1 MTIRVSIFL
10 SAAVLATAG
19 TVGSWQ
25 SSLAEASHLKENPK
39 KHKIVYHLNEP
50 GVDKAKAVLGNI
62 RNHINGV
69 KGWENIEALELVI
82 HGAALKTFLRKNMDL
97 EVKQTLEVLQ
107 TEGMGFGACGNTIK
121 GLKITLV
128 DVAEGAKELPQGG
141 VVRVMELQE
150 RGYAYVR
157 P

>member
-1 MTIRVSIFL
+1 MHLGSSGRIWTATLVIGLLIFGVS
-10 SAAVLATAG
+10 VTKG
-19 TVGSWQ
+19 
-25 SSLAEASHLKENPK
+25 SHLKESPN

-50 GVDKAKAVLGNI
+50 GADKAKAVLGNL
-62 RNHINGV
+62 RNHIKGV
-69 KGWENIEALELVI
+69 GGWENIEALELVV
-82 HGAALKTFLRKNMDL
+82 HGAALKTFLKKDMDPEVRRAL
-97 EVKQTLEVLQ
+97 ETLQ
-107 TEGMGFGACGNTIK
+107 TEGMVFGACGNTIK
-121 GLKITLV
+121 GLKITLA

>member
-1 MTIRVSIFL
+1 MTIRASIFL
-10 SAAVLATAG
+10 SAALLATAG
-19 TVGSWQ
+19 IVGSWQ
-25 SSLAEASHLKENPK
+25 LSLAEASHLKENPK

-69 KGWENIEALELVI
+69 KGWENIEALELVV
-82 HGAALKTFLRKNMDL
+82 HGAALKTFLRKNMDP
-97 EVKQTLEVLQ
+97 EVKRSLEVLQ

-121 GLKITLV
+121 GLKITLA
-128 DVAEGAKELPQGG
+128 DVAEGAKEIPQGG

-150 RGYAYVR
+150 KGYAYLR